1 MDTNMNATS
10 KLSYGLYVLGVQT
23 DRGFGGQIVDSVAQ
37 VSRAERPN
45 IVVASILTNYSNE
58 MIKKYGEFTLSILGE
73 DFDPFVIANFGMQS
87 GRDVEKWENVPHT
100 MADGLPVLD
109 NAIAHLRLKVLNET
123 DLATHTLF
131 LTETTDAWFGKS
143 DANPLIYADY
153 QKYHKDAAF
162 AELKKIQAK

>member
-1 MDTNMNATS
+1 MDKNVTT
-10 KLSYGLYVLGVQT
+10 KLSYGLYVMGVQT
-23 DRGFGGQIVDSVAQ
+23 DKGFGGQIVDAVAQ

-45 IVVASILTNYSNE
+45 VIVASMLANYSNE

-87 GRDVEKWENVPHT
+87 GRDVDKWANVPHT
-100 MADGLPVLD
+100 IVDGLPVLD
-109 NAIAHLRLKVLNET
+109 NAVAYLRLKVLDKT

-143 DANPLIYADY
+143 DADPLIYADY
-153 QKYHKDAAF
+153 LKYHKDAAF
-162 AELKKIQAK
+162 EELKKLQAK